1 MKGNLRQL
9 VPSEYFE
16 RMFNRRAPWPAC
28 ALQDRNGTSN
38 KIMDHHYSLNSESKG
53 LLRKTEWQQNTM
65 NATLVLAIGDSTFW
79 KQKMQKIK

>member
-1 MKGNLRQL
+1 
-9 VPSEYFE
+9 
-16 RMFNRRAPWPAC
+16 
-28 ALQDRNGTSN
+28 
-38 KIMDHHYSLNSESKG
+38 MDHHYSLNSESKG